1 MSQENLSSRNR
12 ATEFIMAVH
21 DAVPGITEA
30 VLAHGCSADGRSSY
44 QVLADAVGLR
54 EGMTVLDLACG
65 SGALTA
71 LIARRV
77 GASGRAIG
85 IDLNAAEL
93 ALARSRCRD
102 CGNVAFLHE
111 SAERMSLSDASVDAV
126 LCHLALM
133 LFEPVGP
140 VLAEIGRVLRPGGML
155 AAVVP
160 GGSRDSTEFAALRR
174 ELAAAL
180 AREVAPERLI
190 ALGNREFS
198 DLAAIGAAPFAES
211 GLDPEI
217 EVAPFEVIFRE
228 LPEHLAERLT
238 PFFYYSHLL
247 SDEGKRHLECAWT
260 EILRRTVPV
269 GAVEAILH
277 LPLATVRIRKK

>member
-1 MSQENLSSRNR
+1 MQKNESRSP

-30 VLAHGCSADGRSSY
+30 VLVHGCSADGRSSY
-44 QVLADAVGLR
+44 QVLADAADLR

-77 GASGRAIG
+77 GACGRAVG
-85 IDLNAAEL
+85 VDLNAAEL
-93 ALARSRCRD
+93 ALARARCRD

-111 SAERMSLSDASVDAV
+111 SAERLSLPDASVDAV

-140 VLAEIGRVLRPGGML
+140 VLAEIGRILRPGGML
-155 AAVVP
+155 AGVVP
-160 GGSRDSTEFAALRR
+160 GDGGGSPEFAALRR

-180 AREVAPERLI
+180 ADGVAPERLI

-198 DLAAIGAAPFAES
+198 DLAVIGEVPFAEN

-217 EVAPFEVIFRE
+217 EVVPFEVIFRE
-228 LPEHLAERLT
+228 LPQRLAERLT

-247 SDEGKRHLECAWT
+247 SDEGKRNLKRAWT
-260 EILRRTVPV
+260 GILSRTVPA
-269 GAVEAILH
+269 GGNEAVLH